1 MTGHE
6 IRQKFLDYFAARG
19 HRVVR
24 SSPLLP
30 ANDPS
35 LLFTNAGMNQFKD
48 VFLGL
53 EPRDYKRAAS
63 SQKCVRAGGKHN
75 DLDEVGR
82 TARHHTFFE
91 MLGNF
96 SFGDYFKEEAIYFAW
111 DLLVNELGLE
121 PERLWFTVFGGDD
134 EVPPDED
141 AERYWQQ
148 VGARPER
155 ILRFGRKDNF
165 WQMGETGPCGPCS
178 EIHYYMGERPD
189 DPEHN
194 RVEYV
199 NGPGDTTMEI
209 WNLVFMQFNRSQLPD
224 GMYKL
229 DALPAPSVDTGAGLE
244 RLAAVLQGVKSNYDT
259 DLIKPIIDLIARLAD
274 TDYVAEHAEHGD
286 QLQTLDN
293 ILTAATR
300 YDKSMS
306 MRVIADHAR
315 ATAFSLA
322 DGIAPGNVG
331 RNYVMRKIM
340 RRAIY
345 HGQEVLGL
353 KSPFF
358 HKVTDFVVDLMGEPF
373 PELVASR
380 RLIEQTVRRE
390 EEGFS
395 RILKVGEPRLFE
407 LFERYAPDAP
417 PMAELVRTYDT
428 YGVPRDLIRVVLGQH
443 GIGMSEDEFN
453 DQFDAA
459 LRELQRQTAPSVVQD
474 THQTKQV
481 YRLLATYAFPFFPD
495 FTGYQET
502 ECPNARVL
510 AIIVDGKIRALA
522 HPPTDGPIAVAGIQ
536 PMENKPLKA
545 GERGEVLLDKT
556 PFYAEAGGQVGDT
569 GTLEG
574 ETAFAVVE
582 DTFAPF
588 MHLNLHRVRVEQGE
602 IRVDDLITARV
613 DAERR
618 RRIKANHT
626 GTHLLHAALREVL
639 GPHVKQAG
647 SLVAPDRLRFDFTH
661 YAPLSEDEVAE
672 IERLVNNEVL
682 HNRAV
687 ETQIKPL
694 EEALN
699 SGAMALFGEKYASD
713 VRVVSVPGFSTELCG
728 GTHVLATGDIGP
740 LKIVSDSSIAAGVR
754 RIEALTADAAIAR
767 FQVDEHVIEELA
779 ERFKVPLR
787 DIPAQVDKLQDQVRR
802 YEREIE
808 QLKLKMA
815 QSESASAADSAR
827 EIGGVRVVAR
837 RVSNLDAN
845 GMRQLADSLSQK
857 LKSGVVVLGQ
867 ASDGKASLVA
877 RVTDDLTKRLNAGQV
892 VREIA
897 GLIGGKGGGRAD
909 MATGGG
915 NNPEKLDEA
924 LEASYEA
931 VARMLAPR

>member
-6 IRQKFLDYFAARG
+6 IRQKFLDYFAGRG

-30 ANDPS
+30 ANDPT

-53 EPRDYKRAAS
+53 ELRDYKRAAS

-96 SFGDYFKEEAIYFAW
+96 SFGDYFKKEAIYFAW

-121 PERLWFTVFGGDD
+121 PERLWFTVFGGDE
-134 EVPPDED
+134 EVPADEE

-148 VGARPER
+148 VGAPAER
-155 ILRFGRKDNF
+155 VLRFGRKDNF

-178 EIHYYMGERPD
+178 EIHYYMGEHPE
-189 DPEHN
+189 DPEYN
-194 RVEYV
+194 RVELV

-209 WNLVFMQFNRSQLPD
+209 WNLVFMQFNRSQRPD
-224 GMYKL
+224 GSYKL

-259 DLIKPIIDLIARLAD
+259 DLIQPIIDFIAQLAD
-274 TDYVAEHAEHGD
+274 TSYDYD
-286 QLQTLDN
+286 S
-293 ILTAATR
+293 AAGT
-300 YDKSMS
+300 S

-315 ATAFSLA
+315 ATAFSIA

-331 RNYVMRKIM
+331 RNYVLRKIM

-345 HGQEVLGL
+345 HGEKGLGL
-353 KSPFF
+353 KPPFF
-358 HKVTDFVVDLMGEPF
+358 HKVTDFVVNLMGEPF

-380 RLIEQTVRRE
+380 HLIEQTVRGE
-390 EEGFS
+390 EQRFS
-395 RILKVGEPRLFE
+395 RILSVGEPRLAE
-407 LFERYAPDAP
+407 LFERFSPDPP
-417 PMAELVRTYDT
+417 PMLELARTYDT

-443 GIGMSEDEFN
+443 GADLSEDEFN
-453 DQFDAA
+453 VQFDSA
-459 LRELQRQTAPSVVQD
+459 LRELQQQSAPVALEAGRRERPIYSGVTATLPR
-474 THQTKQV
+474 TE
-481 YRLLATYAFPFFPD
+481 
-495 FTGYQET
+495 FTGYTET
-502 ECPNARVL
+502 ETTGARVL
-510 AIIVDGKIRALA
+510 AIIVGDEERQSLL
-522 HPPTDGPIAVAGIQ
+522 P
-536 PMENKPLKA
+536 
-545 GERGEVLLDKT
+545 GETGEVILDKT
-556 PFYAEAGGQVGDT
+556 PFYSEAGGQIGDI
-569 GTLEG
+569 GVFEG
-574 ETAFAVVE
+574 ENVLAEIQDTYSVVNG
-582 DTFAPF
+582 F
-588 MHLNLHRVRVEQGE
+588 HLHKTRVEQGE
-602 IRVDDLITARV
+602 LKVGDRITARV

-661 YAPLSEDEVAE
+661 YAPLTGDEIAE
-672 IERLVNNEVL
+672 IERLVNDEVL

-728 GTHVLATGDIGP
+728 GTHVHATGDIGP
-740 LKIVSDSSIAAGVR
+740 LKIVGDSSIAAGVR

-767 FQVDEHVIEELA
+767 FQVDEQVIDELA
-779 ERFKVPLR
+779 TRFKVPLR

-808 QLKLKMA
+808 QLKLRMA
-815 QSESASAADSAR
+815 QAESASAADTAR
-827 EIGGVRVVAR
+827 EIAGIKVIAQRVN
-837 RVSNLDAN
+837 NLDTN
-845 GMRQLADSLSQK
+845 GLRQLADSLSQK
-857 LKSGVVVLGQ
+857 IRSGVVVLGQ
-867 ASDGKASLVA
+867 ATDGKASLVA
-877 RVTDDLTKRLNAGQV
+877 RVTDDLTKRLNAGQI
-892 VREIA
+892 VREISA
-897 GLIGGKGGGRAD
+897 LVGGKGGGRAD

-915 NNPEKLDEA
+915 NEPANLEKA
-924 LEASYEA
+924 LEASFES
-931 VARMLAPR
+931 VQRMLAEK

>member
-1 MTGHE
+1 MTVMTGHE

-30 ANDPS
+30 ANDPT

-53 EPRDYKRAAS
+53 EPRDYNRAAS

-96 SFGDYFKEEAIYFAW
+96 SFGDYFKKEAIYFAW
-111 DLLVNELGLE
+111 DLLVNELGLD
-121 PERLWFTVFGGDD
+121 PQRLWFSVFEGDD
-134 EVPPDED
+134 EVGPDEE
-141 AERYWQQ
+141 AIKYWQQ
-148 VGARPER
+148 VGAPAER

-178 EIHYYMGERPD
+178 EIHYYQGPNPE
-189 DPEHN
+189 DPEFN
-194 RVEYV
+194 RRDLV

-224 GMYKL
+224 GSYRL
-229 DALPAPSVDTGAGLE
+229 EPLPAPSVDTGMGLE

-259 DLIKPIIDLIARLAD
+259 DLIRPIIDFIATLAD
-274 TDYVAEHAEHGD
+274 TAYDYDSPEG
-286 QLQTLDN
+286 
-293 ILTAATR
+293 
-300 YDKSMS
+300 MS

-315 ATAFSLA
+315 TTAFSLA

-331 RNYVMRKIM
+331 RNYVLRKIM

-345 HGQEVLGL
+345 HGDKGLGL
-353 KSPFF
+353 KAPFF
-358 HKVTDFVVDLMGEPF
+358 HKVTDFVVNLMGEPF
-373 PELVASR
+373 PELIASR
-380 RLIEQTVRRE
+380 QLIDETVRGE
-390 EEGFS
+390 EQRFS
-395 RILKVGEPRLFE
+395 RILTVGEPRLGE
-407 LFERYAPDAP
+407 LFERYSPAAP
-417 PMAELVRTYDT
+417 PMIELARTYDT

-443 GIGMSEDEFN
+443 GIEISEDDFN
-453 DQFDAA
+453 EQFDAA
-459 LRELQRQTAPSVVQD
+459 LRELQQQTAPSVVEGGRRAREIYA
-474 THQTKQV
+474 TV
-481 YRLLATYAFPFFPD
+481 AGRLPRTE
-495 FTGYQET
+495 FTGYRET
-502 ECPNARVL
+502 ETHGARAL
-510 AIIVDGKIRALA
+510 AIIVGD
-522 HPPTDGPIAVAGIQ
+522 
-536 PMENKPLKA
+536 E
-545 GERGEVLLDKT
+545 EREVLSANETGEIILDRT
-556 PFYAEAGGQVGDT
+556 PFYSEAGGQIGDS
-569 GTLEG
+569 GVFDGDNVLAE
-574 ETAFAVVE
+574 VE
-582 DTFAPF
+582 DCYSVI
-588 MHLNLHRVRVEQGE
+588 NGYSLHKVKVEQGE
-602 IRVDDLITARV
+602 LRVGDAINARV

-647 SLVAPDRLRFDFTH
+647 SLVTPDRLRFDFTH
-661 YAPLSEDEVAE
+661 YAPLSEDEIAE
-672 IERLVNNEVL
+672 IEKLVNGEVL
-682 HNRAV
+682 HNHSV

-694 EEALN
+694 EEALQ

-728 GTHVLATGDIGP
+728 GTHVSATGDIGP
-740 LKIVSDSSIAAGVR
+740 MKIISDSSIAAGVR

-767 FQVDEHVIEELA
+767 FQTDEHVVTGLL

-787 DIPAQVDKLQDQVRR
+787 DIPAQIDKLLDQVRR

-815 QSESASAADSAR
+815 QSESASAADNAR
-827 EIGGVRVVAR
+827 EISGIRVVAR
-837 RVSNLDAN
+837 RVANLDAN

-867 ASDGKASLVA
+867 ANDGKASLVA
-877 RVTDDLTKRLNAGQV
+877 RVTDDLTSRLNAGQIV
-892 VREIA
+892 KEISA
-897 GLIGGKGGGRAD
+897 LVGGKGGGRAD

-915 NNPEKLDEA
+915 NDPDKLEAA
-924 LEASYEA
+924 LEASYET
-931 VARMLAPR
+931 VERMLEPKQID

>member
-6 IRQKFLDYFAARG
+6 IRQKFLDYFAGRG

-30 ANDPS
+30 ANDPT

-96 SFGDYFKEEAIYFAW
+96 SFGDYFKKEAVYFAW
-111 DLLVNELGLE
+111 DLLVNELGLD
-121 PERLWFTVFGGDD
+121 PERLWFSVFEGDD
-134 EVPPDED
+134 EVGPDEE
-141 AERYWQQ
+141 AVRCWQQ

-178 EIHYYMGERPD
+178 EIHYYIGEHPE
-189 DPEHN
+189 DPEFN

-209 WNLVFMQFNRSQLPD
+209 WNLVFMQFNRSQLQD
-224 GMYKL
+224 GSYKL

-244 RLAAVLQGVKSNYDT
+244 RLAAVLQGVDSNYET
-259 DLIKPIIDLIARLAD
+259 DLIRPIIDF
-274 TDYVAEHAEHGD
+274 
-286 QLQTLDN
+286 
-293 ILTAATR
+293 TAAMLGKPYN
-300 YDKSMS
+300 YDDTEDSVS

-315 ATAFSLA
+315 ATAFLIA
-322 DGIAPGNVG
+322 DGVFPGNEG
-331 RNYVMRKIM
+331 RSYVLRKIM
-340 RRAIY
+340 RRAIW
-345 HGQEVLGL
+345 HGNRLGL
-353 KSPFF
+353 KEQFF
-358 HKVTDFVVDLMGEPF
+358 SNTTGFVVELMGDVY
-373 PELVASR
+373 PELVGSR
-380 RLIEQTVRRE
+380 NLIEKIASLEERRF
-390 EEGFS
+390 GS
-395 RILKVGEPRLFE
+395 TLASGLKRLDE
-407 LFERYAPDAP
+407 LLSSGQHKDSSKVIVSTS
-417 PMAELVRTYDT
+417 ELVRLYDT
-428 YGVPRDLIRVVLGQH
+428 FGTPIDLMYLVLTRSKCSLQIPIEFPGDSTRRYLIEPIENVSEEDFRTGIERSVKKLQQQKSEARPVEHKKAKPVYVAVSRRRDTKTEFRGYETTVVDNAKVVALIKDDGLVQTLSKNDQGEVVL
-443 GIGMSEDEFN
+443 
-453 DQFDAA
+453 DQ
-459 LRELQRQTAPSVVQD
+459 
-474 THQTKQV
+474 
-481 YRLLATYAFPFFPD
+481 
-495 FTGYQET
+495 
-502 ECPNARVL
+502 
-510 AIIVDGKIRALA
+510 
-522 HPPTDGPIAVAGIQ
+522 
-536 PMENKPLKA
+536 
-545 GERGEVLLDKT
+545 T
-556 PFYAEAGGQVGDT
+556 PFYAESGGQVGDVGLLTSET
-569 GTLEG
+569 GSAL
-574 ETAFAVVE
+574 VE
-582 DTFAPF
+582 DTYSPL
-588 MHLNLHRVRVEQGE
+588 HDLVVHRVRILGGSVGVGDLVLA
-602 IRVDDLITARV
+602 RVDDEKRQAT
-613 DAERR
+613 RR
-618 RRIKANHT
+618 NHT

-661 YAPLSEDEVAE
+661 YAPLTGDEIAE
-672 IERLVNNEVL
+672 IERLVNSEIL
-682 HNRAV
+682 HNREV

-694 EEALN
+694 EEALQ

-728 GTHVLATGDIGP
+728 GTHVSATGDIGP
-740 LKIVSDSSIAAGVR
+740 MKIIGDSSIAAGVR

-779 ERFKVPLR
+779 ERFKVPSR
-787 DIPAQVDKLQDQVRR
+787 DIPAHVDKLLEQVRR

-815 QSESASAADSAR
+815 QTESASAADNAR
-827 EIGGVRVVAR
+827 EIAGVRVVAR
-837 RVSNLDAN
+837 RVANLDAN

-867 ASDGKASLVA
+867 ATDGKASLVA
-877 RVTDDLTKRLNAGQV
+877 RVTDDLTKRLNAGQIV
-892 VREIA
+892 KEISA
-897 GLIGGKGGGRAD
+897 LVGGKGGGRPD

-915 NNPEKLDEA
+915 NEPEKLEAA
-924 LEASYEA
+924 LEASYKTVE
-931 VARMLAPR
+931 RMLDTN

>member
-30 ANDPS
+30 ANDPT

-53 EPRDYKRAAS
+53 ETRDYKRAAS

-96 SFGDYFKEEAIYFAW
+96 SFGDYFKKEAVYFAW
-111 DLLVNELGLE
+111 DLLINELHLE
-121 PERLWFTVFGGDD
+121 PERLWFTVFGGDE
-134 EVPPDED
+134 EVPADEE
-141 AERYWQQ
+141 AERYWHQ

-155 ILRFGRKDNF
+155 VLRFGRKDNF

-178 EIHYYMGERPD
+178 EIHYYMGEHPE

-194 RVEYV
+194 RVELV

-209 WNLVFMQFNRSQLPD
+209 WNLVFMQFNRSQLAD
-224 GMYKL
+224 GSYKL
-229 DALPAPSVDTGAGLE
+229 DPLPAPSVDTGAGLE

-259 DLIKPIIDLIARLAD
+259 DLIQPIIDFIANLAD
-274 TDYVAEHAEHGD
+274 TSYDYD
-286 QLQTLDN
+286 S
-293 ILTAATR
+293 AAG
-300 YDKSMS
+300 MS

-331 RNYVMRKIM
+331 RNYVLRKIM

-345 HGQEVLGL
+345 HGEKGLGL
-353 KSPFF
+353 KPPFF
-358 HKVTDFVVDLMGEPF
+358 HKVTDFVIDLMGEPF

-380 RLIEQTVRRE
+380 HLIEQTVRGE
-390 EEGFS
+390 EQRFS
-395 RILKVGEPRLFE
+395 RILSVGEPRLAE
-407 LFERYAPDAP
+407 LFERYSPDAP
-417 PMAELVRTYDT
+417 PMIELARTYDT

-443 GIGMSEDEFN
+443 GVELSEEAFN
-453 DQFDAA
+453 EQFDSA
-459 LRELQRQTAPSVVQD
+459 LRELQQQSAPTMTETARREREIY
-474 THQTKQV
+474 TKV
-481 YRLLATYAFPFFPD
+481 TTTLPRTE
-495 FTGYQET
+495 FTGYKET
-502 ECPNARVL
+502 ETSGVRVL
-510 AIIVDGKIRALA
+510 AIIVGDEQRESLS
-522 HPPTDGPIAVAGIQ
+522 
-536 PMENKPLKA
+536 N
-545 GERGEVLLDKT
+545 GETGEVILDKT
-556 PFYAEAGGQVGDT
+556 PFYSEAGGQIGDI
-569 GTLEG
+569 GVFEG
-574 ETAFAVVE
+574 ENVLAEIQDTYSVVNG
-582 DTFAPF
+582 FY
-588 MHLNLHRVRVEQGE
+588 LHKTRVEQGE
-602 IRVDDLITARV
+602 LRVGDRITARV

-661 YAPLSEDEVAE
+661 YAPLTSDEIAE
-672 IERLVNNEVL
+672 IERLVNDQVL
-682 HNRAV
+682 HNRDV

-699 SGAMALFGEKYASD
+699 SGAMALFGEKYAAD

-728 GTHVLATGDIGP
+728 GTHVHATGDIGP

-767 FQVDEHVIEELA
+767 FQVDEQVIENLA
-779 ERFKVPLR
+779 SRFKVPLR
-787 DIPAQVDKLQDQVRR
+787 DIPAQVDKLQEQVRR

-815 QSESASAADSAR
+815 QAESASAADSAR
-827 EIGGVRVVAR
+827 EIGGIRVIAQ

-845 GMRQLADSLSQK
+845 GLRQLADSLSQK
-857 LKSGVVVLGQ
+857 IKTGVVVLGQ
-867 ASDGKASLVA
+867 ATDGKASLVA
-877 RVTDDLTKRLNAGQV
+877 RVTDDLTKRLNAGQI
-892 VREIA
+892 VREISA
-897 GLIGGKGGGRAD
+897 LVGGKGGGRAD

-915 NNPEKLDEA
+915 NDPANLEKA
-924 LEASYEA
+924 LEASFET
-931 VARMLAPR
+931 VQRMLTEK

>member
-6 IRQKFLDYFAARG
+6 IRQKFLDYFAERG
-19 HRVVR
+19 HRIVR

-48 VFLGL
+48 VFLGI
-53 EPRDYKRAAS
+53 ETRDYKRAAS

-96 SFGDYFKEEAIYFAW
+96 SFGDYFKKEAIYFAW
-111 DLLVNELGLE
+111 DLLVNEFGLE
-121 PERLWFTVFGGDD
+121 PSRLWFSVFGGDD
-134 EVPPDED
+134 EVPPDEE

-178 EIHYYMGERPD
+178 EIHYYTGERPD
-189 DPEHN
+189 DPEFN
-194 RVEYV
+194 RVEFV

-209 WNLVFMQFNRSQLPD
+209 WNLVFMQFNRSQSPA
-224 GMYKL
+224 GAYKL
-229 DALPAPSVDTGAGLE
+229 EPLPAPSVDTGMGLE
-244 RLAAVLQGVKSNYDT
+244 RLTAVLHGVKSAYDT
-259 DLIKPIIDLIARLAD
+259 DLIQPIIDYIATLA
-274 TDYVAEHAEHGD
+274 G
-286 QLQTLDN
+286 
-293 ILTAATR
+293 TR
-300 YDKSMS
+300 YVYDSPEGFA
-306 MRVIADHAR
+306 MRVVADHAR
-315 ATAFSLA
+315 CTAFSIA

-331 RNYVMRKIM
+331 RNYVLRKIM

-345 HGQEVLGL
+345 HGEKGLGL
-353 KSPFF
+353 KPPFF
-358 HKVTDFVVDLMGEPF
+358 HRVTDFVVEMMGEPY
-373 PELVASR
+373 PELTASR
-380 RLIEQTVRRE
+380 HLIEQTVRGE
-390 EEGFS
+390 EQRFS
-395 RILKVGEPRLFE
+395 RILMIGEPRLAE
-407 LFERYAPDAP
+407 LFASYAPATP
-417 PMAELVRTYDT
+417 PMLELARTYDT
-428 YGVPRDLIRVVLGQH
+428 YGVPRDLIRVVLAQH
-443 GIGMSEDEFN
+443 GIEMSEDEFN
-453 DQFDAA
+453 EQFDNA
-459 LRELQRQTAPSVVQD
+459 LRELQQQTAPSMVETSRRAREIYASVAGA
-474 THQTKQV
+474 
-481 YRLLATYAFPFFPD
+481 LARTE
-495 FTGYQET
+495 FTGYRET
-502 ECPNARVL
+502 ETPGARVL
-510 AIIVDGKIRALA
+510 AIIVGDEQRQSLLA
-522 HPPTDGPIAVAGIQ
+522 NET
-536 PMENKPLKA
+536 
-545 GERGEVLLDKT
+545 GEIILDRT
-556 PFYAEAGGQVGDT
+556 PFYSEAGGQIGDT
-569 GTLEG
+569 GVFEG
-574 ETAFAVVE
+574 ESVLAAVE
-582 DTFAPF
+582 DTYSVVTGY
-588 MHLNLHRVRVEQGE
+588 HLHKTRVEQGE
-602 IRVDDLITARV
+602 LRVGDTVNARV

-661 YAPLSEDEVAE
+661 YAPLGEDEIAE
-672 IERLVNNEVL
+672 IERLVNDEVL
-682 HNRAV
+682 HNRAL
-687 ETQIKPL
+687 ETQVRPL
-694 EEALN
+694 DEALK

-728 GTHVLATGDIGP
+728 GTHVQATGDIGP
-740 LKIVSDSSIAAGVR
+740 LKIISDSSIAAGVR
-754 RIEALTADAAIAR
+754 RIEAITADAAIAR
-767 FQVDEHVIEELA
+767 FQVDEQVIEELA
-779 ERFKVPLR
+779 QRFKVPLR

-815 QSESASAADSAR
+815 QTESASAADSAR
-827 EIGGVRVVAR
+827 EVGGIRIVAR

-867 ASDGKASLVA
+867 ATDGKASLVA
-877 RVTDDLTKRLNAGQV
+877 RVTDDLTGRLNAGQII
-892 VREIA
+892 REIA

-915 NNPEKLDEA
+915 NEPEKLDQA
-924 LEASYEA
+924 LEASYET
-931 VARMLAPR
+931 VERMLAPK

>member
-1 MTGHE
+1 MSVMTGHE

-30 ANDPS
+30 ANDPT

-96 SFGDYFKEEAIYFAW
+96 SFGDYFKKEAIYFAW
-111 DLLVNELGLE
+111 DLLVSELGLD
-121 PERLWFTVFGGDD
+121 PQRLWFTVFGGDEEVSAD
-134 EVPPDED
+134 EE

-178 EIHYYMGERPD
+178 EIHYYMGEHPD
-189 DPEHN
+189 DPEFN
-194 RVEYV
+194 RIEYV

-209 WNLVFMQFNRSQLPD
+209 WNLVFMQFNRSKISD
-224 GMYKL
+224 AEYKL
-229 DALPAPSVDTGAGLE
+229 EALPAPSVDTGAGLE
-244 RLAAVLQGVKSNYDT
+244 RVAAVLQGVKSNYDT
-259 DLIKPIIDLIARLAD
+259 DLIRPIIDFIARLAD
-274 TDYVAEHAEHGD
+274 TAYDYDSPEG
-286 QLQTLDN
+286 
-293 ILTAATR
+293 
-300 YDKSMS
+300 MS

-315 ATAFSLA
+315 TTAFSLA

-331 RNYVMRKIM
+331 RNYVLRKIM

-345 HGQEVLGL
+345 YGEKGLGL
-353 KSPFF
+353 KPPFF
-358 HKVTDFVVDLMGEPF
+358 HKVTDFVVGLMGEPF
-373 PELVASR
+373 PELIASR
-380 RLIEQTVRRE
+380 QLIDETVRGE
-390 EEGFS
+390 EQRFS
-395 RILKVGEPRLFE
+395 RILTVGEPRLEE
-407 LFERYAPDAP
+407 LFERHSPAEP
-417 PMAELVRTYDT
+417 PMIELARTYDT

-443 GIGMSEDEFN
+443 GIEISEDDFN
-453 DQFDAA
+453 EQFDAA
-459 LRELQRQTAPSVVQD
+459 LRELQQQTAPSVIEGSRRAREIY
-474 THQTKQV
+474 TTIAGRLPRTEFAG
-481 YRLLATYAFPFFPD
+481 YR
-495 FTGYQET
+495 ET
-502 ECPNARVL
+502 ETHGARVL
-510 AIIVDGKIRALA
+510 AIIAGDEEHEALSLNE
-522 HPPTDGPIAVAGIQ
+522 T
-536 PMENKPLKA
+536 
-545 GERGEVLLDKT
+545 GEVILDRT
-556 PFYAEAGGQVGDT
+556 PFYSEAGGQIGDS
-569 GTLEG
+569 GVFEG
-574 ETAFAVVE
+574 DNVLAEVE
-582 DTFAPF
+582 DCYSAITGYP
-588 MHLNLHRVRVEQGE
+588 LHKTRVEQGE
-602 IRVDDLITARV
+602 LRVGDTINARV

-661 YAPLSEDEVAE
+661 YAPLSDDEIAE

-682 HNRAV
+682 HNHAV

-694 EEALN
+694 EEALQ

-728 GTHVLATGDIGP
+728 GTHVSATGDIGP
-740 LKIVSDSSIAAGVR
+740 MKIISDSSIAAGVR

-767 FQVDEHVIEELA
+767 FQVDEQVIEQLA

-815 QSESASAADSAR
+815 QSESASAADNAR
-827 EIGGVRVVAR
+827 EIAGIRVVAR

-867 ASDGKASLVA
+867 ATDGKASLVA
-877 RVTDDLTKRLNAGQV
+877 RVTDDLTNRLNAGQI
-892 VREIA
+892 VREISA
-897 GLIGGKGGGRAD
+897 LVGGKGGGRAD

-915 NNPEKLDEA
+915 NDPDKLEAA

-931 VARMLAPR
+931 VARMLESK

>member
-30 ANDPS
+30 ANDPT
-35 LLFTNAGMNQFKD
+35 LLFTNAGLNQFKD
-48 VFLGL
+48 VFLGR

-96 SFGDYFKEEAIYFAW
+96 SFGDYFKKEAIYFAW
-111 DLLVNELGLE
+111 DLLVNELKIDPG
-121 PERLWFTVFGGDD
+121 RLWFTVFGGDE
-134 EVPPDED
+134 EVAPDEE

-155 ILRFGRKDNF
+155 VLRFGRKDNF

-189 DPEHN
+189 DPDYN

-224 GMYKL
+224 GAYKL
-229 DALPAPSVDTGAGLE
+229 DPLPAPSVDTGAGLE
-244 RLAAVLQGVKSNYDT
+244 RLAAVLQGVKSNYET
-259 DLIKPIIDLIARLAD
+259 DLIQPIIEFIAKLAD
-274 TDYVAEHAEHGD
+274 TAYDYD
-286 QLQTLDN
+286 S
-293 ILTAATR
+293 AAG
-300 YDKSMS
+300 MS

-331 RNYVMRKIM
+331 RNYVLRKIM

-345 HGQEVLGL
+345 HGEKRLRL
-353 KSPFF
+353 KPPFF

-373 PELVASR
+373 PELIASR
-380 RLIEQTVRRE
+380 QLIGETVRGE
-390 EEGFS
+390 EQRFS
-395 RILKVGEPRLFE
+395 RILTVGEPRLAE
-407 LFERYAPDAP
+407 LFERYAPEAP
-417 PMAELVRTYDT
+417 PMIELARTYDT

-443 GIGMSEDEFN
+443 GTDIDEDEFN
-453 DQFDAA
+453 AQFDAA
-459 LRELQRQTAPSVVQD
+459 LRELQQQTSSQVMVETD
-474 THQTKQV
+474 RRGREIYTKIAE
-481 YRLLATYAFPFFPD
+481 RLPRTE
-495 FTGYQET
+495 FTGYRET
-502 ECPNARVL
+502 ETSGARVV
-510 AIIVDGKIRALA
+510 AII
-522 HPPTDGPIAVAGIQ
+522 AGD
-536 PMENKPLKA
+536 E
-545 GERGEVLLDKT
+545 ERESLSKDEVGEVILDRT
-556 PFYAEAGGQVGDT
+556 PFYSEAGGQIGDT
-569 GTLEG
+569 GVFEG
-574 ETAFAVVE
+574 ESVLAQVE
-582 DTFAPF
+582 DTYSVV
-588 MHLNLHRVRVEQGE
+588 NGYYLHRAKVEQGE
-602 IRVDDLITARV
+602 LRVGDRVNARV

-661 YAPLSEDEVAE
+661 YAPLTQDEIAD

-682 HNRAV
+682 HNHAV
-687 ETQIKPL
+687 QTEVRPL
-694 EEALN
+694 EEALK

-728 GTHVLATGDIGP
+728 GTHVHATGDIGP
-740 LKIVSDSSIAAGVR
+740 LKIISDSSIAAGVR

-767 FQVDEHVIEELA
+767 FQVDEQVIEQLA
-779 ERFKVPLR
+779 ERFRVPLR
-787 DIPAQVDKLQDQVRR
+787 DIPAQVEKLQDQVRR

-815 QSESASAADSAR
+815 QSESASAADNAR
-827 EIGGVRVVAR
+827 EIAGIRVVAR

-867 ASDGKASLVA
+867 ANDGKASLVA
-877 RVTDDLTKRLNAGQV
+877 RVTDDLTNRLNAGHI
-892 VREIA
+892 VREISA
-897 GLIGGKGGGRAD
+897 LVGGKGGGRAD

-915 NNPEKLDEA
+915 NEPEKLDQA
-924 LEASYEA
+924 LEASYET
-931 VARMLAPR
+931 VERMLETN